1 MVVDDVVAA
10 FSNHKRLSLEVRTSE
25 LIKKRHYLLDAV
37 LRPGERMM
45 PGNSPYDV
53 VRHHGLHGGHVF
65 ARVAAHSAWPLSK
78 SLIPPPHGSTALH
91 CLHDQPSPPHPPP
104 PPPRP

>member
-10 FSNHKRLSLEVRTSE
+10 FCNHKRLSLEVRTSE
-25 LIKKRHYLLDAV
+25 LIKKRHHLLDAV

-65 ARVAAHSAWPLSK
+65 ARVRGEQRLDLVEIAHSASSWLER
-78 SLIPPPHGSTALH
+78 TAL
-91 CLHDQPSPPHPPP
+91 
-104 PPPRP
+104 PRRQTVA